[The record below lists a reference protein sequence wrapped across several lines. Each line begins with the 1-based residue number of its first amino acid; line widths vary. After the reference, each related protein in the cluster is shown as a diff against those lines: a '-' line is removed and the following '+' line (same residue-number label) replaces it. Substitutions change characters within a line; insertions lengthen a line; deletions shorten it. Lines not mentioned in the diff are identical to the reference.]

1 MTSTENKIKATAT
14 MNNEANGIEISFTGK
29 PSASVRETMKTFGF
43 RWHNVKSVWYA
54 KQTPERV
61 KFAKSLE
68 KANDLTSDDK
78 PSKASDK
85 PSKANKA
92 SDKASDKA
100 SVELI
105 NRLVTDND
113 MLYQIIT
120 ELSQA
125 VSELTSQVNAL
136 KSDKAS
142 DKPKRTRKA
151 KADNMSEEDKDK
163 ARTLDEAKARAKREA
178 KRNK

>member
-43 RWHNVKSVWYA
+43 RWHNIKSVWYA

-78 PSKASDK
+78 PSKSNKASDK
-85 PSKANKA
+85 PSKA
-92 SDKASDKA
+92 SEQTDKDISA
-100 SVELI
+100 L
-105 NRLVTDND
+105 
-113 MLYQIIT
+113 Q
-120 ELSQA
+120 QA
-125 VSELTSQVNAL
+125 VFELTAKVECQQAL
-136 KSDKAS
+136 IESLQNQLLNKVSKPSKA
-142 DKPKRTRKA
+142 RKA

-163 ARTLDEAKARAKREA
+163 ARTLEEAKARAKREA